1 MEINGNHKFAAPP
14 QTVWDA
20 LHNNAILK
28 NVVPGADEVA
38 WDGTN
43 AVTFRGSVG
52 AGPINLGTVTVT
64 AQVIEQ
70 SAPSHLKIG
79 INRSVASGTVTVDI
93 APDGTGSL
101 LTYNA
106 NVQLS
111 GAVAAAAENPL
122 GRKFVDGQIGG
133 IFDKLDKQI
142 S

>member
-1 MEINGNHKFAAPP
+1 MEINGSHKFAAPP

-28 NVVPGADEVA
+28 NAVPGADEVT
-38 WDGTN
+38 WDGNN
-43 AVTFRGSVG
+43 AVTYRGSIG
-52 AGPINLGTVTVT
+52 AGPINLGTATVT

-79 INRSVASGTVTVDI
+79 VNRSVANGTVTVDI
-93 APDGTGSL
+93 APDGSGSL

-111 GAVAAAAENPL
+111 GAAAAADNPL
-122 GRKFVDGQIGG
+122 GRKVVDGVIGS
-133 IFDKLDKQI
+133 IFNKLDSQLG
-142 S
+142 